1 MKLHSLFA
9 NRSSVAMLKSQDIVV
24 LLKVH
29 NLRNSEWTYSKL
41 ANSLHMSPSEVH
53 AALKRCSAS
62 GLYDSSSRKIR
73 NNSLLEFLIHG
84 LKYVFP
90 GQPGPLSR
98 GIPTA
103 HSAEPLKD
111 LLVVDSADTY
121 VWPTP
126 DGTTKG
132 QTITPLYKSVPEAAK
147 SDSELYQLLSLVDAI
162 RVGRV
167 REQRIASRELEQRL
181 AVQ

>member
-1 MKLHSLFA
+1 
-9 NRSSVAMLKSQDIVV
+9 MLKSQDIVV

-53 AALKRCSAS
+53 AALKRCVAS
-62 GLYDSSSRKIR
+62 GLYDSSSRKVR
-73 NNSLLEFLIHG
+73 KNSLLEFLIHG

-98 GIPTA
+98 GMPTA
-103 HSAEPLKD
+103 HSADPLKD
-111 LLVVDSADTY
+111 LLAVDPTDAY
-121 VWPTP
+121 VWPSP
-126 DGTTKG
+126 DGTVRG

-147 SDSELYQLLSLVDAI
+147 SDSELYQMLSLVDAI

-167 REQRIASRELEQRL
+167 REQRLASRELEQRL

>member
-1 MKLHSLFA
+1 
-9 NRSSVAMLKSQDIVV
+9 MLKPQDIVV

-41 ANSLHMSPSEVH
+41 ANSLHMSASEVH
-53 AALKRCSAS
+53 AALKRCEAS
-62 GLYDSSSRKIR
+62 GLYDSASREIKK
-73 NNSLLEFLIHG
+73 NSLLEFLIHG

-98 GIPTA
+98 GMPTA

-111 LLVVDSADTY
+111 LLAVDPADAY
-121 VWPTP
+121 VWPSP
-126 DGTTKG
+126 DGTVRG

-147 SDSELYQLLSLVDAI
+147 SDSELYQMLSLIDAI

-167 REQRIASRELEQRL
+167 REQRLASHELEQRL